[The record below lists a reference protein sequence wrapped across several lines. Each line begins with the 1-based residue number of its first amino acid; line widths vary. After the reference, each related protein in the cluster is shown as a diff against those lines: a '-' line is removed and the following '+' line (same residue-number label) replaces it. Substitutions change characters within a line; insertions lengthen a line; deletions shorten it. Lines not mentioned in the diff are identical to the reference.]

1 MTANELGRA
10 LINLEG
16 MPVASAPQ
24 ALARQ
29 ILERDRRR
37 IGLLA
42 GLATLFWILTGA
54 GIVSLCPLYVIVVAP
69 RLRAYQAGRAQLAN
83 DWNDWAVVGDWAAWW
98 ILACMISL
106 LVAAICTLVLILV
119 SRRATFRQINSS
131 LAEICEQLKQL
142 RQPPP
147 IDPQMPM
154 A

>member
-1 MTANELGRA
+1 
-10 LINLEG
+10 
-16 MPVASAPQ
+16 
-24 ALARQ
+24 
-29 ILERDRRR
+29 
-37 IGLLA
+37 
-42 GLATLFWILTGA
+42 
-54 GIVSLCPLYVIVVAP
+54 LYVIVVAP